1 MGAYVYH
8 TTITVKG
15 LLGIVLVV
23 GGSLSYTLERIDVN
37 KKKLQE
43 EANKALLKHSPADSL
58 NESATLEVTDEENP

>member
-1 MGAYVYH
+1 M
-8 TTITVKG
+8 KG

-23 GGSLSYTLERIDVN
+23 GGSLSYALERIDVN